1 MHKASLLAV
10 LMILDNL
17 AKFCFLLPK
26 KQRLLKVT
34 LTVDSKRLL
43 KVIVDS
49 TRLLRVTLTV
59 DSKRHKGDTNSRLQ
73 ETVKAD
79 SALQETVKGLGGLLK
94 LTVHSKRLLKGTE
107 DSMVAR
113 QKNSSSLDR
122 R

>member
-1 MHKASLLAV
+1 MLAV

-59 DSKRHKGDTNSRLQ
+59 DSKRHKGDTNS
-73 ETVKAD
+73 
-79 SALQETVKGLGGLLK
+79 ALQETVKGLGGLLK

-107 DSMVAR
+107 DSIVAR